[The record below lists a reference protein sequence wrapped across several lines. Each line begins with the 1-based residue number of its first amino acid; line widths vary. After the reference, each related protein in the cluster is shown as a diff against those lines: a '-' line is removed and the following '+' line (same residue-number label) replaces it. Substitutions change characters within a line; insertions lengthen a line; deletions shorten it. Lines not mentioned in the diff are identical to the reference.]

1 MRLFDAPNVP
11 QTSHWQA
18 WLAYADVLTDAGDPR
33 GEAIRLEHRCATEGG
48 DPALAAAAYADVER
62 QLGLDGLRADGSWR
76 FTWSRGFVDEASFRL
91 AEDTRS
97 RRRDLV
103 DRLTLDL
110 PHTATVDPTDPE
122 RWEGVLI
129 DALLSHPLAH
139 RLRDL
144 ELHLTDWHHSAEHA
158 ASALASRIRP
168 RLERLCFGYDFELL
182 YAPGQT
188 STGGRIDPLDHHH
201 TGLVRTDVWGAL
213 PALRTLELEGAFLFG
228 SVCHDGVRRLR
239 VRGPVVSDG
248 ALFDLGVTSG
258 VTSLEVEIGTDV
270 FGCLCPVGQLDELRA
285 ADYPALEHLD
295 LSRAEFDASPYEVLE
310 TLAES
315 SVLPRLR
322 SLTIGEL
329 TIEREDLDG
338 DPSAALAELVDRFAH
353 LELIV
358 DGIVDVEG
366 VEDEEV
372 ERLFAGSGPEPG
384 PAGEGRDDD

>member
-1 MRLFDAPNVP
+1 MRLFDAPDVP
-11 QTSHWQA
+11 QTWHWAA

-33 GEAIRLEHRCATEGG
+33 GEAIRLEHRCATEGT
-48 DPALAAAAYADVER
+48 DPALPAAAYADVER

-76 FTWSRGFVDEASFRL
+76 FTWSRGFVDEACFRL

-97 RRRDLV
+97 QRRDLV
-103 DRLTLDL
+103 DRLTVDL

-129 DALLSHPLAH
+129 DALLSHPVAH

-158 ASALASRIRP
+158 AAALANRIRP
-168 RLERLCFGYDFELL
+168 RLERLHFGYDFELL
-182 YAPGQT
+182 YAPGKT

-201 TGLVRTDVWGAL
+201 TGLVRTDVWRAL
-213 PALRTLELEGAFLFG
+213 PTLRTLELEGAFLFG

-248 ALFDLGVTSG
+248 ALFELGDTPG

-270 FGCLCPVGQLDELRA
+270 FGCLCPVDQLDELRA

-295 LSRAEFDASPYEVLE
+295 LSEAEFDASPYEVLA

-315 SVLPRLR
+315 SVVPRLR

-329 TIEREDLDG
+329 TIEREDIDG
-338 DPSAALAELVDRFAH
+338 DPSTALAELVGRFAH
-353 LELIV
+353 LDLIV

-366 VEDEEV
+366 VDDEEV
-372 ERLFAGSGPEPG
+372 ERLLAASGPKPN
-384 PAGEGRDDD
+384 PAVGGRDDD